1 MLKKLNI
8 QVIFIDNEAINEQE
22 LKMNFK
28 FKNFRNIF
36 NFLFFFFFLGSHPQ
50 HMEVPRL
57 GVKSELQVPA

>member
-36 NFLFFFFFLGSHPQ
+36 NFLFFFFF
-50 HMEVPRL
+50 
-57 GVKSELQVPA
+57 